1 MPRNLGGR
9 LPGPRLPRGA
19 ALFVHVLPTIPA
31 IARQRV
37 RPRRWSVVS
46 LVGVD
51 KTRLATP
58 RQYAWLVV
66 ASRRSLWHLAI
77 GSYNSGVIYFIGRLW
92 CAMAHREMHHDY
104 GSKRRLCVRCLQ
116 VALA

>member
-1 MPRNLGGR
+1 
-9 LPGPRLPRGA
+9 
-19 ALFVHVLPTIPA
+19 
-31 IARQRV
+31 
-37 RPRRWSVVS
+37 VVS
-46 LVGVD
+46 LVGVG

-58 RQYAWLVV
+58 RQYTWLVV
-66 ASRRSLWHLAI
+66 AGHRSLRHVAMC
-77 GSYNSGVIYFIGRLW
+77 SYNSGVIYFIGRLW